1 MKSTVVM
8 SLFEVG
14 YCLVNGIHQR
24 NEENAGK
31 ISLSHFRSLFSNK
44 KRIIIFY

>member
-14 YCLVNGIHQR
+14 YCLVNKTHER
-24 NEENAGK
+24 NEENVGK
-31 ISLSHFRSLFSNK
+31 ISLTHFRSNK
-44 KRIIIFY
+44 KRITIFY